1 MKPTPCPLE
10 HLGFS
15 RSIKI
20 GDETHVQTCLKMV
33 PAVETT
39 QDGTTLTYHSAGPTQ
54 EWTTVGIVY
63 QRPEPSKPPQKDTSW
78 PEVVVL
84 VSMFCLVGYLGRR
97 FF

>member
-15 RSIKI
+15 RSIKV

-63 QRPEPSKPPQKDTSW
+63 EKPAPPHPPQRDRLGDFVF
-78 PEVVVL
+78 VVVIVFAFVAL
-84 VSMFCLVGYLGRR
+84 MAGMRR
-97 FF
+97 

>member
-15 RSIKI
+15 RSIKV

-33 PAVETT
+33 PEVEHLPNGTVTT
-39 QDGTTLTYHSAGPTQ
+39 IYPVGQ

-63 QRPEPSKPPQKDTSW
+63 ERPAPPPPPQRDRLGDFVF
-78 PEVVVL
+78 VVVIVFAFVAL
-84 VSMFCLVGYLGRR
+84 MAGMRR
-97 FF
+97 